1 MEKNLELSQ
10 GEVEPK
16 SNLLTKFKFIL
27 FGMGSLLAWN
37 AILTELPLFN
47 AFISE
52 LRPYQSIA
60 FLNFLPNITL
70 QFILLKKNNLFK
82 IQNQLI
88 FSLIFSI
95 ALLIIIPAALI
106 FLNFNFILYM
116 IIIICLILIMGL
128 INALCTSGF
137 FSFATYF
144 PLEMIIALSTGQ
156 GFAAIFLN
164 VVMFIIIP
172 FTNFSDEKQK
182 EIIRAIIFFSVSI
195 LILIICLFCLI
206 FSITNDY
213 FKYFLNKKN
222 EGVEIGKITNDKE
235 QSDHNEELT
244 ELTDNNVEI
253 DYQMSFI
260 DMFFLLKDI
269 NLLCVFIYI
278 ITFAV
283 YPTAFENVVLFNLG
297 DYSFNTLLSIYNVF
311 DTLGRYLVS
320 KVQPTKKLTYIC
332 CLSRAI
338 LIITMLLNDYFS
350 IKKYNEIFTSIF
362 FIINDAF
369 LGLTNGIGTTL
380 CLGIAPTLVNDE
392 LKGKAG
398 ASVSFF
404 MIVGICLGTAVSYG
418 TREIIGL
425 F

>member
-70 QFILLKKNNLFK
+70 QYILLKKNNLFK

-156 GFAAIFLN
+156 G
-164 VVMFIIIP
+164 

-380 CLGIAPTLVNDE
+380 CLGIAPTLVNDD